1 VSAAHSIGLALE
13 GVGRINRVKNGTGKV
28 DGNFRVAPVEA
39 EGVGGGLGGVLDG
52 SGLRSQRIWNRAS
65 LKNRMA
71 VQGFGERLGGR
82 QRGCEVP

>member
-39 EGVGGGLGGVLDG
+39 EGVGGGLGRSVGRERTEVSTDLESGVLEKQDG
-52 SGLRSQRIWNRAS
+52 GAGVR
-65 LKNRMA
+65 
-71 VQGFGERLGGR
+71 
-82 QRGCEVP
+82 